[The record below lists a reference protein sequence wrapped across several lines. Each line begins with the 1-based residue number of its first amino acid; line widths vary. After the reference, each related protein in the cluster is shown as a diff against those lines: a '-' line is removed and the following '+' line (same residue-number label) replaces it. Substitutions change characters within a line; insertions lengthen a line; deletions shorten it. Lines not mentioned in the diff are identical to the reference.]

1 MTVDLDA
8 LLAAL
13 KSDPAARDAIRREVL
28 TEDLLALPGQVE
40 RTAARTDTRFA
51 ELGVALAHLA
61 NRMDELAAR
70 VDQLAARVDQL
81 TARMEELTARVDQLA
96 ARMDQL
102 TARMDQLAEAQ
113 SRTEDSLA
121 RMIARVDVMGGEV
134 SNLLG
139 ADYEREVL
147 ASPDGVEEAVGAPFG
162 TVRRLTGDE
171 LTAHLSKA
179 LSEGVITPQ
188 AARDIR
194 RANGVF
200 VWDRGPS
207 AEPVYCVVEAS
218 VTAQARDVERAKRRA
233 AELAQTG
240 VETVPVVLGSRS
252 DPEIEPAIAAKQIA
266 WQRVP
271 PRRGA
276 PALPLL

>member
-40 RTAARTDTRFA
+40 RLAVRTDSRFA
-51 ELGVALAHLA
+51 EL
-61 NRMDELAAR
+61 
-70 VDQLAARVDQL
+70 
-81 TARMEELTARVDQLA
+81 
-96 ARMDQL
+96 
-102 TARMDQLAEAQ
+102 AEAQ
-113 SRTEDSLA
+113 ARTEDSLA

-134 SNLLG
+134 SSLLG
-139 ADYEREVL
+139 ADYEHEVL
-147 ASPDGVEEAVGAPFG
+147 ASPDGVEEAVGAAFG

-179 LSEGVITPQ
+179 ISEGRITPQ
-188 AARDIR
+188 AARDVR

-200 VWDRGPS
+200 VWDQGPS
-207 AEPVYCVVEAS
+207 ASPIYCVVEAS

-233 AELAQTG
+233 AELALTG
-240 VETVPVVLGSRS
+240 VQTVPIILGNRP
-252 DPEIEPAIAAKQIA
+252 DPEIAPAIEAKQVA
-266 WQRVP
+266 WQQVSP
-271 PRRGA
+271 KRGVHT
-276 PALPLL
+276 LTR

>member
-40 RTAARTDTRFA
+40 RLAAHTDARFA
-51 ELGVALAHLA
+51 EVGIALAGLA
-61 NRMDELAAR
+61 SRM
-70 VDQLAARVDQL
+70 DQL
-81 TARMEELTARVDQLA
+81 TARMDQLT

-102 TARMDQLAEAQ
+102 TARMDQLASRMDQLTEAQ
-113 SRTEDSLA
+113 AQTEDTLA
-121 RMIARVDVMGGEV
+121 RLIARVDVMGGEV
-134 SNLLG
+134 SSLLG

-147 ASPDGVEEAVGAPFG
+147 ASPDGVEEAVGAAFG
-162 TVRRLTGDE
+162 TVRPLTGEE

-179 LSEGVITPQ
+179 ISEGRVTPQ
-188 AARDIR
+188 AARDVR

-200 VWDRGPS
+200 LWDQGPNDS
-207 AEPVYCVVEAS
+207 PVYCVVEAS
-218 VTAQARDVERAKRRA
+218 VTAQARDVERAQRRA
-233 AELAQTG
+233 AQLALTG
-240 VETVPVVLGSRS
+240 VQTVPVVLGIRAA
-252 DPEIEPAIAAKQIA
+252 PEIAPAIEDKQIA

-271 PRRGA
+271 PKRGER
-276 PALPLL
+276 ALPLF

>member
-40 RTAARTDTRFA
+40 RLAAHTDARFA
-51 ELGVALAHLA
+51 EVGIALAGLA
-61 NRMDELAAR
+61 SRM
-70 VDQLAARVDQL
+70 DQL
-81 TARMEELTARVDQLA
+81 TARIDQLT

-102 TARMDQLAEAQ
+102 TARMDQLASRMDQLTEAQ
-113 SRTEDSLA
+113 AQTEDTLA
-121 RMIARVDVMGGEV
+121 RLIARVDVMGGEV
-134 SNLLG
+134 SSLLG

-147 ASPDGVEEAVGAPFG
+147 ASPDGVEEAVGAAFG
-162 TVRRLTGDE
+162 TVRPLTGEE

-179 LSEGVITPQ
+179 ISEGRVTPQ
-188 AARDIR
+188 AARDVR

-200 VWDRGPS
+200 LWDQGPNDS
-207 AEPVYCVVEAS
+207 PVYCVVEAS
-218 VTAQARDVERAKRRA
+218 VTAQARDVERAQRRA
-233 AELAQTG
+233 AQLALTG
-240 VETVPVVLGSRS
+240 VQTVPVVLGIRAA
-252 DPEIEPAIAAKQIA
+252 PEIAPAIEDKQIA

-271 PRRGA
+271 PKRGER
-276 PALPLL
+276 ALPLF

>member
-40 RTAARTDTRFA
+40 RLAAHTDALFA
-51 ELGVALAHLA
+51 EVGIALAGLA
-61 NRMDELAAR
+61 SRM
-70 VDQLAARVDQL
+70 DQL
-81 TARMEELTARVDQLA
+81 TARIDQLT

-102 TARMDQLAEAQ
+102 TARMDQLASRMDQLTEAQ
-113 SRTEDSLA
+113 AQTEDTLA
-121 RMIARVDVMGGEV
+121 RLIARVDVMGGEV
-134 SNLLG
+134 SSLLG

-147 ASPDGVEEAVGAPFG
+147 ASPDGVEEAVGAAFG
-162 TVRRLTGDE
+162 TVRPLTGEE

-179 LSEGVITPQ
+179 ISEGRVTPQ
-188 AARDIR
+188 AARDVR

-200 VWDRGPS
+200 LWDQGPNDS
-207 AEPVYCVVEAS
+207 PVYCVVEAS
-218 VTAQARDVERAKRRA
+218 VTAQARDVERAQRRA
-233 AELAQTG
+233 AQLALTG
-240 VETVPVVLGSRS
+240 VQTVPVVLGIRAA
-252 DPEIEPAIAAKQIA
+252 PEIAPAIEDKQIA

-271 PRRGA
+271 PKRGER
-276 PALPLL
+276 ALPLF